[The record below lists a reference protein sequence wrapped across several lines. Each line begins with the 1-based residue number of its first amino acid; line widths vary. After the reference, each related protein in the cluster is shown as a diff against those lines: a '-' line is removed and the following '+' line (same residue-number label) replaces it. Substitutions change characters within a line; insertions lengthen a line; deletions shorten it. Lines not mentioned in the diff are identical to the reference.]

1 MAITFSPAALG
12 HERASAPAT
21 DTSRVAVI
29 DAFTSL
35 ALLPFTVLLAV
46 MGAIVSVVVTGGTLN
61 PAAAT
66 SVEATAAAAVIV
78 WIFSAIAPL
87 FSAAFAL
94 ESIRHGGT
102 RASQTIALGSL
113 SVSILILAIFTI
125 TQLLP

>member
-1 MAITFSPAALG
+1 
-12 HERASAPAT
+12 
-21 DTSRVAVI
+21 VAVI

-66 SVEATAAAAVIV
+66 SVEATASAAVIV
-78 WIFSAIAPL
+78 WVFSAIAPM

-94 ESIRHGGT
+94 ESIRRGGT
-102 RASQTIALGSL
+102 RVSQTIAIGSL
-113 SVSILILAIFTI
+113 CVSILILAIFTI
-125 TQLLP
+125 SQLLP

>member
-1 MAITFSPAALG
+1 MAITYSPAALG
-12 HERASAPAT
+12 HEKADAPAT

-46 MGAIVSVVVTGGTLN
+46 MGAVVSVVVTGGTLN

-66 SVEATAAAAVIV
+66 SVGATAAAAVIV
-78 WIFSAIAPL
+78 WVFSAIAPL

-102 RASQTIALGSL
+102 RVSLTIALGSL
-113 SVSILILAIFTI
+113 AMSILILAIFTI